1 MPTILTIGHSNKTS
15 HELIEKLKENKVSI
29 LVDVRSK
36 PYSKYNPQFNR
47 ELFSQVCRNKG
58 VKYLYRGRNLG
69 GLLEN
74 TYYDEAIA
82 ELKKMAIEG
91 EVPCVMCSEAE
102 PEKCHRQSKLQPS
115 FEAEGCEVK
124 HILWKKS
131 SAGIGIPARIEN
143 KQKSL
148 F

>member
-58 VKYLYRGRNLG
+58 IKYLYRGRNLG

-82 ELKKMAIEG
+82 ELKKMAEGG
-91 EVPCVMCSEAE
+91 EVPCVMCSEAK
-102 PEKCHRQSKLQPS
+102 PEDCHRQSKLQPS
-115 FEAEGCEVK
+115 LESIGCEVS
-124 HILWKKS
+124 HILWKQV
-131 SAGIGIPARIEN
+131 SAFSNIPARVEN